1 MAPREALSGAT
12 TPDPSD
18 GGRFASDLTMLD
30 NPTWHALAARQE
42 RFGCRTSR
50 AARFLPEVAVFGAVS
65 DADDARAWDE
75 LAELTGGGQ
84 LVSLTG
90 SDPRPPVGWPVH
102 RRVDGVQ
109 MVADPARFVTP
120 PGRPGERA
128 GPAASVDVGE
138 HGEEGADAIVALG
151 RADVADIL
159 ELVGVAQPGPF
170 GPRTV
175 ELGGYVG
182 VRRGGRLVAM
192 AGRRLQLPGLCEI
205 SAVATHPD
213 VRGQGLGRRV
223 VAAVATAVVAEGD
236 VPFLHASASNVVAI
250 ALYESLGFTVRKQV
264 AFVVAEPP
272 ARRDA

>member
-1 MAPREALSGAT
+1 MSGAT

-18 GGRFASDLTMLD
+18 GGRFASDLTLLD
-30 NPTWHALAARQE
+30 NPTWHALATRQG
-42 RFGCRTSR
+42 RFGRRTTR
-50 AARFLPEVAVFGAVS
+50 AARFVPEVAIFGAVS
-65 DADDARAWDE
+65 DADDPRAWDE
-75 LAELTGGGQ
+75 LAELTGAGQ
-84 LVSLTG
+84 LVSVTG
-90 SDPRPPVGWPVH
+90 SDPRPPAGWRVH

-109 MVADPARFVTP
+109 MVADPTRFVAP
-120 PGRPGERA
+120 SGRRGGRA
-128 GPAASVDVGE
+128 GPSPSVEVGE
-138 HGEEGADAIVALG
+138 HGGEGGGELVPLG
-151 RADVADIL
+151 RADVADLL

-170 GPRTV
+170 GSRTV

-223 VAAVATAVVAEGD
+223 VTAVATAVVAEGD

-250 ALYESLGFTVRKQV
+250 GLYESLGFTVRKQV
-264 AFVVAEPP
+264 AFVVVEPP